1 MKPKTLILLGIAI
14 TCGLG
19 ASYMTSRL
27 LAERNSEPDKIT
39 ILVPKKDLNISDQI
53 KTPQDLFEPKEYLRG
68 TEPPNYIDNF
78 ETLKNRVVKRSCR
91 AGVPIT
97 NDDLY
102 GVGEQQGLWS
112 SIAKEY
118 RAVGIRVNMEEIAG
132 GFASLPGSRV
142 DLISTVRRGDDKSTY
157 SQVLLEDV
165 LVIAADTQMHR
176 DEAGR
181 AMPANVVT
189 VAVKPEDAL
198 RIKLGQS
205 LGSLSLILRKI
216 GDNSKVNT
224 SYLTAESLKTGKS
237 ESAEVEPAP
246 PAPKVVEQPKQEP
259 QVAKAE
265 PRGRLHVMRIRE
277 GEHTRQTEFL
287 LDARGEV
294 ILPEGSRAE
303 LAPPRPQRG
312 EPLPAP
318 QSDEDQ

>member
-1 MKPKTLILLGIAI
+1 MKPKTLILMGIAI

-27 LAERNSEPDKIT
+27 LAERNSEPDKVT
-39 ILVPKKDLNISDQI
+39 VLVPKKDLNISEQI
-53 KTPQDLFEPKEYLRG
+53 KAPQDMFEPKEYLRG
-68 TEPPNYIDNF
+68 SEPPNAIDNF

-102 GVGEQQGLWS
+102 GAGEQQGLWS
-112 SIAKEY
+112 SIAKDY

-216 GDNSKVNT
+216 GDNSKVST
-224 SYLTAESLKTGKS
+224 AYLTAESLKSGKS
-237 ESAEVEPAP
+237 ETPEVEP
-246 PAPKVVEQPKQEP
+246 PAPKVVEAPKKEP

-265 PRGRLHVMRIRE
+265 PQGRLHVLRIRE
-277 GEHTRQTEFL
+277 GEQTRQTEYL
-287 LDARGEV
+287 LDRQGEV
-294 ILPEGSRAE
+294 ITPEGTRGE
-303 LAPPRPQRG
+303 LAPPRPQRS
-312 EPLPAP
+312 EPLPP
-318 QSDEDQ
+318 PTDEDQ